1 MLKRK
6 YTWPIWIF
14 VLTIFCVS
22 CNINTPEVKQYKVN
36 GDIKSAGLPL
46 IIINSN
52 HEVNH
57 LEKII
62 CEINIEDSSDLN
74 QEPIVAK
81 IKTRVGDFGDKN
93 PKPSYSITLTRS
105 ISLLGMQADH
115 EWILNGSYI
124 DKSFLRDKLVYDLF
138 AKMDTSIYTA
148 KSEFVNLYINGEFK
162 GLYSLTEK
170 LNEKRLK
177 INTNDR
183 YAAIF
188 KEPEIFTEGGR
199 LYNQKYPDP
208 GIEDRSEYLFE
219 IKDFLFNSK
228 DSDFHE
234 KASQIFD
241 LYNLAN
247 WQLLLQLTNNSQGL
261 YSSFYL
267 YRKSKNDKF
276 KITVWDYD
284 GSFGRNWDGSLQK
297 EKVDAE
303 ENFLLMRLAK
313 SDQYQNM
320 LQSNWHNFRQNNTIS
335 IESLNNYIDA
345 NVQLINKSV
354 VENVKKHPLNG
365 PLYND
370 GNSFQ
375 QEIDL
380 IKENI
385 LSGIYYLDSLYIFE
399 NEHPATE
406 LSD

>member
-1 MLKRK
+1 MLNRK

-22 CNINTPEVKQYKVN
+22 CNINTPEVKQYKIDD
-36 GDIKSAGLPL
+36 DIKSAGLPV

-52 HEVNH
+52 HEVNP
-57 LEKII
+57 LEKVI
-62 CEINIEDSSDLN
+62 CEISIEDSSDLN

-81 IKTRVGDFGDKN
+81 IKTRMGDFGDKN
-93 PKPSYSITLTRS
+93 PKSSYSITLTKS

-138 AKMDTSIYTA
+138 TKMDTSIYTA
-148 KSEFVNLYINGEFK
+148 KSEFVNLFINGEFK

-170 LNEKRLK
+170 LNENRLK

-183 YAAIF
+183 YAVIF
-188 KEPEIFTEGGR
+188 KEPEIFTKDGR
-199 LYNQKYPDP
+199 LYNQKFPDP

-219 IKDFLFNSK
+219 IKELLFDSPDDDFYK
-228 DSDFHE
+228 

-247 WQLLLQLTNNSQGL
+247 WQLLLQFTNNSQGL

-284 GSFGRNWDGSLQK
+284 GSFGRNWDGSLQT
-297 EKVDAE
+297 EKIDIDR
-303 ENFLLMRLAK
+303 NILLKRLNEF
-313 SDQYQNM
+313 DTFRNLLQN
-320 LQSNWHNFRQNNTIS
+320 QWHNLQQNGTI
-335 IESLNNYIDA
+335 N
-345 NVQLINKSV
+345 Q
-354 VENVKKHPLNG
+354 
-365 PLYND
+365 
-370 GNSFQ
+370 
-375 QEIDL
+375 
-380 IKENI
+380 
-385 LSGIYYLDSLYIFE
+385 
-399 NEHPATE
+399 
-406 LSD
+406 